1 MDCDAQKLSRYG
13 SKLHAM
19 VVTRRGA
26 SAPEYALLLVGI
38 LLVVTVGL
46 KALGGTLNKAIG
58 NASGA
63 LGSSESNSPPGSSKS
78 ANTESAGQSDQQAA
92 QATGATPASTESASA
107 ASASQPNKRVA
118 QATGAT
124 PASKSDLRAA
134 QATGATPASKSDLRA
149 AQATG
154 ATPASKSDLRTAQ
167 ATGATPASKSDLRTA
182 QATGATPAG
191 SDSDI
196 TLVSGQTPLPSKP
209 AWSRHAAGGFIMACF
224 LAVALWYVIQ
234 EYARRKRS

>member
-134 QATGATPASKSDLRA
+134 QATGATPASKSDLR
-149 AQATG
+149 
-154 ATPASKSDLRTAQ
+154 TAQ